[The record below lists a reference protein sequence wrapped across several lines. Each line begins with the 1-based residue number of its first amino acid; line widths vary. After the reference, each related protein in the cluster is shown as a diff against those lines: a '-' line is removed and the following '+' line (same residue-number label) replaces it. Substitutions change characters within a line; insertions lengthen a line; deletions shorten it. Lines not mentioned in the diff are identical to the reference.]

1 MNRLRTG
8 LQFICCPSCNHKW
21 VEDVE
26 VHGASLCLPYNEAK
40 ECPECS
46 EPFTAD
52 DFAGDMRR
60 AS

>member
-1 MNRLRTG
+1 VNKIRFG
-8 LQFICCPSCNHKW
+8 LQSICCPRCKHYW
-21 VEDVE
+21 TEDVE
-26 VHGASLCLPYNEAK
+26 VDGANLGLPYNEAK

-52 DFAGDMRR
+52 DFVGRMRR